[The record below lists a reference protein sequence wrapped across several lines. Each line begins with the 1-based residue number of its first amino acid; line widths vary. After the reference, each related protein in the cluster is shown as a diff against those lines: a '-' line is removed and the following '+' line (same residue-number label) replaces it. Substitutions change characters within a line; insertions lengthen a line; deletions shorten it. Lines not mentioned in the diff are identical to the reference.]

1 MRRRKRRLKA
11 KAAAPP
17 ARGNGTETL
26 VEGGENGVALK
37 LLIERMPEL
46 PVLSEVV
53 TRKPKL
59 SPVAKGRLRMLPEF
73 PSMELSTT
81 LARLTR

>member
-17 ARGNGTETL
+17 ARGNGTGTL

-37 LLIERMPEL
+37 FLIERMP
-46 PVLSEVV
+46 
-53 TRKPKL
+53 
-59 SPVAKGRLRMLPEF
+59 
-73 PSMELSTT
+73 
-81 LARLTR
+81 